1 MLSVSVIGAGGEA
14 AGYAAYQESEVA
26 AAREDY
32 YAAEGGAGRWTGK
45 AAQEMGLTGDL
56 KPGQLLAGLQGF
68 HPETGEALSKNAGEK
83 HKGGW
88 DLTFSA
94 PKSVS
99 CIWAVA
105 DPETRAA
112 IESVQNAAAAR
123 ALQFLEESGAFI
135 SRSRTESGPVEGIAA
150 ALFLHGTSREAEPQI
165 HTHAAVLNMQPDGTA
180 MDLDTRWKMAAGAVY
195 RAEHAAGMQKL
206 GFQIERDGK
215 SFRIAGVPEAVEK
228 EFSTRRAQI
237 EEVLANKG
245 LNSAKAAEVAALSTR
260 KGKEPATR
268 AELFQDWKARAAA
281 QGLDQETVQALRDAP
296 KHELQYDADPLS
308 GLVPSINEAK
318 EQNHEQP
325 DRYATDPERIRAG
338 RLAALRESDPGKVGR
353 EPPPQAL
360 NRLRGLSE
368 LGMVHVADRSE
379 VLLPGHVSR
388 DVEHQ
393 RAERPDQLRRGSDGE
408 HGQGREELDH
418 DEILSNLT
426 QQASTFTPQ
435 QMAAMVATEMQ
446 GKGGADAIQKALR
459 DLQKH
464 PDLIRLESD
473 KPRHLMRGEPTEIRY
488 TTREM
493 LTIEQG
499 LLDKSQA
506 RQSEIS
512 HHADTAAAIA
522 ARPTITD
529 EQKAA
534 LRHVCEDPG
543 AVKVV
548 EGMAGTG
555 KSYLMAAA
563 RESWEAAGFEVEG
576 AALAGK
582 AASGL
587 ESGADINSKTIH
599 SLLFELDSGK
609 RQLHSKSIL
618 VIDEGGMVGS
628 RQLARVLDHVHKA
641 GAKAVIVGDS
651 WQLQAIDA
659 GGAFRLLS
667 QWLGAARL
675 ENIIRQKHEVDRQV
689 VRLFANGK
697 AAEALESMRERGRLK
712 TMETRSEAM
721 QEMVRDWAR
730 GRDPHKPGEALML
743 AATRAEVAQINAMA
757 RQMLKSEGRL
767 AGGLQVPT
775 AAGMKEFAIGD
786 RIIFGKNNA
795 VFGVKNGELGTVEAI
810 RFDKAGQV
818 EITAR
823 HDNGKAVKFTVGEEK
838 GQFEVFD
845 YGYGMSVHKAQG
857 VTVDKAFV
865 LPSDTM
871 SGREWTY
878 VAASRARHETHMYIT
893 RDSVEAL
900 TKTMSRAQGKET
912 SLDFKQAA
920 VPEKTAA
927 VEKTAAP
934 ELATSHDLAAVDTN
948 LSTRAAESAV
958 EAAESEMG
966 EGESAMASAADPVA
980 AARAMAKINQ
990 AEKTQAEAERHQA
1003 QQEMAGISK
1012 AVDQRIEVRE
1022 IKKAEQEQQ
1031 ELSL

>member
-1 MLSVSVIGAGGEA
+1 MLSISVIGAGSEA
-14 AGYAAYQESEVA
+14 AGYAAYQENEA
-26 AAREDY
+26 AAARREDY
-32 YAAEGGAGRWTGK
+32 YAAEGDTGRWTGK
-45 AAQEMGLTGDL
+45 AAQEMGLTGGL
-56 KPGQLLAGLQGF
+56 NPGQLLAGLQGF
-68 HPETGEALSKNAGEK
+68 HPETGEALSRNAGEK

-99 CIWAVA
+99 CVWAVV

-112 IESVQNAAAAR
+112 MESAQNAAAAQ
-123 ALQFLEESGAFI
+123 ALAFLEQSGAFI
-135 SRSRTESGPVEGIAA
+135 SRGRNESAPVEGVAA
-150 ALFLHGTSREAEPQI
+150 AMYQHGTSREADPQL
-165 HTHAAVLNMQPDGTA
+165 HTHVAVLNVQPDGTA
-180 MDLDTRWKMAAGAVY
+180 IDFDARWKMAAGAVY
-195 RAEHAAGMQKL
+195 RAELAAAMQKL
-206 GFQIERDGK
+206 GFQVEADGK
-215 SFRIAGVPEAVEK
+215 SFRIAGVPQTVEK
-228 EFSTRRAQI
+228 EFSIRRQQI
-237 EEVLANKG
+237 KEALGAKG
-245 LNSAKAAEVAALSTR
+245 LKSAKAAEVAALSTR
-260 KGKEPATR
+260 KGKEPT
-268 AELFQDWKARAAA
+268 
-281 QGLDQETVQALRDAP
+281 T
-296 KHELQYDADPLS
+296 
-308 GLVPSINEAK
+308 
-318 EQNHEQP
+318 
-325 DRYATDPERIRAG
+325 
-338 RLAALRESDPGKVGR
+338 
-353 EPPPQAL
+353 
-360 NRLRGLSE
+360 
-368 LGMVHVADRSE
+368 
-379 VLLPGHVSR
+379 
-388 DVEHQ
+388 
-393 RAERPDQLRRGSDGE
+393 
-408 HGQGREELDH
+408 REELFADWQARAVAH
-418 DEILSNLT
+418 GFDREAVLALRGVPRQQVEKLDLDEILSKLT
-426 QQASTFTPQ
+426 EQASTFTPQ
-435 QMAAMVATEMQ
+435 QLAAWVAVEMQ
-446 GKGGADAIQKALR
+446 GKGDADAIDKALR

-464 PDLIRLESD
+464 PDLIRLESE

-493 LTIEQG
+493 LAIEQG

-506 RQSEIS
+506 RQSDIS
-512 HHADTAAAIA
+512 HHADTSAAIA
-522 ARPTITD
+522 ARPTMTD

-534 LRHVCEDPG
+534 LKHVCEGMG
-543 AVKVV
+543 AVKIV

-599 SLLFELDSGK
+599 SLLFELDRGK

-667 QWLGAARL
+667 ERLGAARL
-675 ENIIRQKHEVDRQV
+675 ENIVRQKHEVDRQV

-775 AAGMKEFAIGD
+775 AAGMMEFAIGD
-786 RIIFGKNNA
+786 RIIFGKNNS
-795 VFGVKNGELGTVEAI
+795 VFGVKNGELGTVESI
-810 RFDKAGQV
+810 RFDKTGQV

-823 HDNGKAVKFTVGEEK
+823 HDNGKAVKFTVGEKK

-865 LPSDTM
+865 LPSDSM

-878 VAASRARHETHMYIT
+878 VAASRARYETHMYIT
-893 RDSVEAL
+893 RDSVESL

-912 SLDFKQAA
+912 SLDFKQIQNDGRAA
-920 VPEKTAA
+920 STPGRENVAA
-927 VEKTAAP
+927 HTSPTAAP
-934 ELATSHDLAAVDTN
+934 EAVPA
-948 LSTRAAESAV
+948 LIHEVPVPAPAPV
-958 EAAESEMG
+958 VEMG
-966 EGESAMASAADPVA
+966 AD
-980 AARAMAKINQ
+980 
-990 AEKTQAEAERHQA
+990 
-1003 QQEMAGISK
+1003 
-1012 AVDQRIEVRE
+1012 
-1022 IKKAEQEQQ
+1022 
-1031 ELSL
+1031 L

>member
-1 MLSVSVIGAGGEA
+1 
-14 AGYAAYQESEVA
+14 
-26 AAREDY
+26 D
-32 YAAEGGAGRWTGK
+32 
-45 AAQEMGLTGDL
+45 
-56 KPGQLLAGLQGF
+56 
-68 HPETGEALSKNAGEK
+68 
-83 HKGGW
+83 
-88 DLTFSA
+88 
-94 PKSVS
+94 
-99 CIWAVA
+99 
-105 DPETRAA
+105 
-112 IESVQNAAAAR
+112 
-123 ALQFLEESGAFI
+123 
-135 SRSRTESGPVEGIAA
+135 
-150 ALFLHGTSREAEPQI
+150 
-165 HTHAAVLNMQPDGTA
+165 
-180 MDLDTRWKMAAGAVY
+180 
-195 RAEHAAGMQKL
+195 
-206 GFQIERDGK
+206 
-215 SFRIAGVPEAVEK
+215 
-228 EFSTRRAQI
+228 
-237 EEVLANKG
+237 
-245 LNSAKAAEVAALSTR
+245 
-260 KGKEPATR
+260 
-268 AELFQDWKARAAA
+268 
-281 QGLDQETVQALRDAP
+281 
-296 KHELQYDADPLS
+296 
-308 GLVPSINEAK
+308 
-318 EQNHEQP
+318 
-325 DRYATDPERIRAG
+325 
-338 RLAALRESDPGKVGR
+338 
-353 EPPPQAL
+353 
-360 NRLRGLSE
+360 
-368 LGMVHVADRSE
+368 
-379 VLLPGHVSR
+379 
-388 DVEHQ
+388 
-393 RAERPDQLRRGSDGE
+393 
-408 HGQGREELDH
+408 
-418 DEILSNLT
+418 
-426 QQASTFTPQ
+426 
-435 QMAAMVATEMQ
+435 
-446 GKGGADAIQKALR
+446 ADAIQKALR
-459 DLQKH
+459 DLKKH
-464 PDLIRLESD
+464 PDLIRLESE
-473 KPRHLMRGEPTEIRY
+473 KPYHLRRGDPTEIRY

-493 LTIEQG
+493 LGIEQG

-506 RQSEIS
+506 RQSDIS
-512 HHADTAAAIA
+512 HHADTSAAIA
-522 ARPTITD
+522 ARPTMTD

-534 LRHVCEDPG
+534 LKHVCEDAG
-543 AVKVV
+543 AVKIV

-667 QWLGAARL
+667 ERLGAARL

-786 RIIFGKNNA
+786 RIIFGKNNS
-795 VFGVKNGELGTVEAI
+795 VFGVKNGELGTVESI

-823 HDNGKAVKFTVGEEK
+823 HDNGKAVKFTVGEKK

-912 SLDFKQAA
+912 SLDFKPAA
-920 VPEKTAA
+920 TPEKA
-927 VEKTAAP
+927 AAP
-934 ELATSHDLAAVDTN
+934 ELATSHDREATEVSPSTKKENAPKALDTV
-948 LSTRAAESAV
+948 SVSRHV
-958 EAAESEMG
+958 
-966 EGESAMASAADPVA
+966 ADKA
-980 AARAMAKINQ
+980 IDATDITDKQ
-990 AEKTQAEAERHQA
+990 K
-1003 QQEMAGISK
+1003 QQ
-1012 AVDQRIEVRE
+1012 
-1022 IKKAEQEQQ
+1022 IKKALDVA
-1031 ELSL
+1031 ELAVHIKTGNLSGAIRKAEDIQKTIHEEGLAP

>member
-14 AGYAAYQESEVA
+14 SGYAAYQESEVA

-123 ALQFLEESGAFI
+123 AVQFLEESGAFI

-180 MDLDTRWKMAAGAVY
+180 MDLDTRWKMAAGAAY
-195 RAEHAAGMQKL
+195 RAELSASLQKM

-215 SFRIAGVPEAVEK
+215 SFRIVGVPEAVEK
-228 EFSTRRAQI
+228 EFSTRRQQI
-237 EEVLANKG
+237 EEVLAAKG
-245 LNSAKAAEVAALSTR
+245 LKSAKAAEVAALSTR
-260 KGKEPATR
+260 KGKEPTTR
-268 AELFQDWKARAAA
+268 AELFQDWKSRAAA
-281 QGLDQETVQALRDAP
+281 HGLDQETVQALRDAS
-296 KHELQYDADPLS
+296 KHELQHDADPLS
-308 GLVPSINEAK
+308 GLASSITETK
-318 EQNHEQP
+318 EQDHEQP
-325 DRYATDPERIRAG
+325 DRYAADPEQIRAG

-368 LGMVHVADRSE
+368 LGMVHVVDRSE

-408 HGQGREELDH
+408 PGQSRELDH

-435 QMAAMVATEMQ
+435 QMAAAVAIEMQ

-473 KPRHLMRGEPTEIRY
+473 KPYHLMRGEPTETRY

-493 LTIEQG
+493 LEIEQG

-506 RQSEIS
+506 RQAEEK
-512 HHADTAAAIA
+512 HRVDTANAIA
-522 ARPTITD
+522 ARPTITA

-534 LRHVCEDPG
+534 LKHVCEAPG
-543 AVKVV
+543 AVKIV

-555 KSYLMAAA
+555 KSYMLGAA
-563 RESWEAAGFEVEG
+563 RESWEAAGFEVVG
-576 AALAGK
+576 SALAGK
-582 AASGL
+582 AAAGL
-587 ESGADINSKTIH
+587 QEGAGIESQTGH
-599 SLLFELDSGK
+599 SLLFQLDSGQ
-609 RQLHSKSIL
+609 RQLSNKSI
-618 VIDEGGMVGS
+618 VVVDEAGMMGS
-628 RQLARVLDHVHKA
+628 RQLSRILDHVHKA
-641 GAKAVIVGDS
+641 GAKAVLVGDS
-651 WQLQAIDA
+651 QQLQPIDA

-667 QWLGAARL
+667 QRLGAARL
-675 ENIIRQKHEVDRQV
+675 ENIVRQKSETDRQV
-689 VRLFANGK
+689 VRLFADGK
-697 AAEALESMRERGRLK
+697 AAEAMQSMRERGLL
-712 TMETRSEAM
+712 TVTETRAEAL
-721 QEMVRDWAR
+721 QEMVGAWAQV
-730 GRDPHKPGEALML
+730 RDPSKPGESLML
-743 AATRAEVAQINAMA
+743 AATRAEVAKINAMS
-757 RQMLKSEGRL
+757 RQILKADGRL

-775 AAGMKEFAIGD
+775 ASGMKEFAVGD
-786 RIIFGKNNA
+786 RIIFSKNDGM
-795 VFGVKNGELGTVEAI
+795 VGVSNGHLATIQSVK
-810 RFDKAGQV
+810 FDKAGRV

-823 HDNGKAVKFTVGEEK
+823 HDNGQAIEFTVGQEK
-838 GQFEVFD
+838 GQFDSFD
-845 YGYGMSVHKAQG
+845 HGYGMTVHKSQS
-857 VTVDKAFV
+857 VTVDRVFM

-871 SGREWTY
+871 SFREWTY
-878 VAASRARHETHMYIT
+878 VAASRARYETRMFLT

-920 VPEKTAA
+920 IPETTTA

-934 ELATSHDLAAVDTN
+934 ALATSRDLAAVDAN
-948 LSTRAAESAV
+948 PSIHAEKHAVDDVERKVGGQSSAPGLVAAVEKARAA
-958 EAAESEMG
+958 
-966 EGESAMASAADPVA
+966 
-980 AARAMAKINQ
+980 AKINQ
-990 AEKTQAEAERHQA
+990 AEKNQAEAGRHQA
-1003 QQEMAGISK
+1003 QQELARIPK
-1012 AVDQRIEVRE
+1012 AVEQRIEERE
-1022 IKKAEQEQQ
+1022 IKKAEQQQ